1 MIVLAAKTGMG
12 KTSFAVQI
20 GEHAASEGHPVA
32 FFSLEMTRRQIEM
45 RRLVARSR
53 YPLSEIRRIEQGIHE
68 GFEPQEKRDKVWSS
82 VAQAYT
88 QLAGAPFYV
97 CDDTHQTILT
107 LRTECTRLS
116 MQEGTLGLVI
126 IDYLQYL
133 QPDTRRG
140 DTREREVAA
149 LAQGLKAISKD
160 LGVPVLALSQL
171 SRASDKRSDPRP
183 VLSDLRDSGQVEQEA
198 DAVLFLYTDEDLDTI
213 KPGEM
218 VRSEVIVAK
227 QRNGQTG
234 VVNVWWDRELFRY
247 DDPSWHAIDKEE
259 A

>member
-1 MIVLAAKTGMG
+1 
-12 KTSFAVQI
+12 
-20 GEHAASEGHPVA
+20 
-32 FFSLEMTRRQIEM
+32 
-45 RRLVARSR
+45 
-53 YPLSEIRRIEQGIHE
+53 
-68 GFEPQEKRDKVWSS
+68 
-82 VAQAYT
+82 
-88 QLAGAPFYV
+88 
-97 CDDTHQTILT
+97 
-107 LRTECTRLS
+107 

-198 DAVLFLYTDEDLDTI
+198 DAVLFLYTDEDLDVV